1 MASVLEL
8 QAMSG
13 AGAGS
18 PLEARSSISVYK
30 CGKKD
35 NSSVS
40 VAWCGTNLLGLRA
53 RV

>member
-13 AGAGS
+13 GTNTAA
-18 PLEARSSISVYK
+18 LQARSSVSFFK

-35 NSSVS
+35 NSTISIYS
-40 VAWCGTNLLGLRA
+40 CGTNLLGLRQ
-53 RV
+53 V

>member
-13 AGAGS
+13 GTNAA
-18 PLEARSSISVYK
+18 LQARSSVSFWK

-35 NSSVS
+35 NSTISIYS
-40 VAWCGTNLLGLRA
+40 CGTNLLGLRA
-53 RV
+53 QV

>member
-1 MASVLEL
+1 MASVLDL

-13 AGAGS
+13 AGAGG
-18 PLEARSSISVYK
+18 PLEARSSVSVYK

-35 NSSVS
+35 NSTVS
-40 VAWCGTNLLGLRA
+40 VAWCGTNLLGIRP